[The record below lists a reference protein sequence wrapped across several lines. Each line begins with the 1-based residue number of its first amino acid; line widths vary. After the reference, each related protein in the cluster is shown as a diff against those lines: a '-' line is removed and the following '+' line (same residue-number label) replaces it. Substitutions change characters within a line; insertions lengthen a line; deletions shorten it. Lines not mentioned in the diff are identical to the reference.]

1 MARMAGRLDE
11 LVRQTVAAW
20 AADPA
25 PDIVEPGVVHVKL
38 GLADP
43 DFAPCCD
50 HPLLAQT
57 ATAVLGPDWHLGA
70 LSLRAPLPG
79 CGHQGLHP
87 DFAQRRTE
95 GAWQTLSAMWCI
107 TAFTPDN
114 GPLRVIPGS
123 HRVSE
128 PPIDMLAFGS
138 GMGPHPD
145 EVKIVAPAGS
155 VITFNSADLWHS
167 GTFNYSPAPRLA
179 VTAGFSLGHSPSDL
193 LLPTYSPEGRCQGPI
208 RVYVNQAPSHVLVAL
223 RPARPLMPYRRRI
236 TIRRQSGGGH
246 AASAVIPDQVVIVK
260 PVAAVLSPTM
270 SVAGAHIRGS
280 RHVDPIEG
288 WLS

>member
-1 MARMAGRLDE
+1 LLHQRCWAKTLPVSPGPVRLSAQQRRSLERDGYLLVPSLLDDTVIARLASRLAE
-11 LVRQTVAAW
+11 LVRQAVAAW

-25 PDIVEPGVVHVKL
+25 PDIAEPGVVHAKL
-38 GLADP
+38 ELADP
-43 DFAPCCD
+43 DFTPCRD

-57 ATAVLGPDWHLGA
+57 ATAVLGPDWHRAA

-95 GAWQTLSAMWCI
+95 GPWQTLSAMWCI
-107 TAFTPDN
+107 TAFTPGN

-155 VITFNSADLWHS
+155 VILFNSADLWHS

-179 VTAGFSLGHSPSDL
+179 VTGGFSPGHTPPSD
-193 LLPTYSPEGRCQGPI
+193 
-208 RVYVNQAPSHVLVAL
+208 
-223 RPARPLMPYRRRI
+223 
-236 TIRRQSGGGH
+236 
-246 AASAVIPDQVVIVK
+246 
-260 PVAAVLSPTM
+260 
-270 SVAGAHIRGS
+270 
-280 RHVDPIEG
+280 
-288 WLS
+288 